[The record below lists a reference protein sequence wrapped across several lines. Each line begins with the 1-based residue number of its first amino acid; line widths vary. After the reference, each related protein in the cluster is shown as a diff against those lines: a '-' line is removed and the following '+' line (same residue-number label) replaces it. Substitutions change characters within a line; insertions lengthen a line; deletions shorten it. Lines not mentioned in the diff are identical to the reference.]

1 MSEAKG
7 WYETGYAGA
16 EREAEKSELGYPP
29 QRVWLK
35 PGSSMEGVFIDDE
48 PFACWEHGYKVGP
61 GKYDH
66 ITCIVKID
74 EQGCGGCESGGVQKA
89 DYTGHLTFVDCSG
102 YQDKKG
108 NWHKF
113 RLTLFTPKTKVMNK
127 LKNKK
132 ESRGSLTN
140 NLCTV
145 TRTDENSPNTGDDFD
160 FLRETNAEEMFK
172 MVTYKGKKIADLIEK
187 ANGEGAESVKTR
199 KYLAHHFKIPESGPI
214 PMEVPIF
221 NYPNLLQPLSYA
233 KMKAAISRAKGF
245 EGGGDSKGS
254 SSSNG
259 EAKSDDI
266 PF

>member
-1 MSEAKG
+1 MSDAKS

-29 QRVWLK
+29 QRLWLK

-66 ITCIVKID
+66 VTCIVKID
-74 EQGCGGCESGGVQKA
+74 EQGCPGCESGGVQKA
-89 DYTGHLTFVDCSG
+89 DFTGHLTFVDCSG

-108 NWHKF
+108 VWHKF
-113 RLTLFTPKTKVMNK
+113 RLTMLTPKTKVMNK
-127 LKNKK
+127 MKNKK
-132 ESRGSLTN
+132 ESRGSLIN
-140 NLCTV
+140 HLVNI

-160 FLRETNAEEMFK
+160 FLREANAEEMFK
-172 MVTYKGKKIADLIEK
+172 VVTYKGKKIAELIEK
-187 ANGEGAESVKTR
+187 ANGGGAEAAKTR
-199 KYLAHHFKIPESGPI
+199 KYLDHHFRIPEGDI
-214 PMEVPIF
+214 PMEVPVF
-221 NYPNLLQPLSYA
+221 NYPNLLQPLDYA
-233 KMKAAISRAKGF
+233 GMKAKIARAQGF
-245 EGGGDSKGS
+245 EAGTPAGNSAAPG
-254 SSSNG
+254 G